1 MCGCWDLG
9 PSENSFPF
17 SAASRARALIFEV
30 VSYLHA
36 CAGRAAVFGA
46 KLHFRMSLAAVDREA
61 ANIHVHG
68 AHIQSADGIQVLQDA
83 RADGRAVTCLLLARA
98 GAEEPSG
105 ESQG

>member
-1 MCGCWDLG
+1 M
-9 PSENSFPF
+9 F
-17 SAASRARALIFEV
+17 FEV

-36 CAGRAAVFGA
+36 CAGGAAVFGA
-46 KLHFRMSLAAVDREA
+46 KLHFRMSLAALDRQA

-68 AHIQSADGIQVLQDA
+68 AHVQSADGIQVLQDA